1 MSTFNRELLEIPRT
15 RVDEAW
21 EGMPTY
27 PVFYEGKEVGVV
39 FRFEGKWGWEHRPYG
54 GGHGVY
60 AKSKQQA
67 ARGLVTGE
75 CPCHEREQE

>member
-1 MSTFNRELLEIPRT
+1 MSGVAPDQLEIGRR
-15 RVDEAW
+15 RVAEAFD
-21 EGMPTY
+21 GMPTY

-60 AKSKQQA
+60 AKNKQQA

-75 CPCHEREQE
+75 CPCHEGEQA